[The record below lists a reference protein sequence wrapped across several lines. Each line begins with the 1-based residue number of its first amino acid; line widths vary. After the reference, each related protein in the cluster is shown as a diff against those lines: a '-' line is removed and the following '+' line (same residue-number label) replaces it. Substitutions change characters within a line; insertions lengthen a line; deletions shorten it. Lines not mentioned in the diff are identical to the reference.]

1 MKNLLPYKLFEQVYL
16 NDLNPFS
23 KESKYPKGLRF
34 INKQEALTSV
44 RRLQDMLD
52 KGEIEAKDAIIA
64 SYIMS
69 QRAEFHK
76 FPKSGIKEGMA
87 VWKNFLT
94 ELKKKEN
101 ISS

>member
-16 NDLNPFS
+16 NDINPFS
-23 KESKYPKGLRF
+23 KDSKYPRGLRF
-34 INKQEALTSV
+34 VNKQEALNSI
-44 RRLQDMLD
+44 RRIQNMLD
-52 KGEIEAKDAIIA
+52 KKEIEIKDAIIA

-76 FPKSGIKEGMA
+76 FPSSGIKEGMS
-87 VWKNFLT
+87 VWKNFLS

>member
-1 MKNLLPYKLFEQVYL
+1 VKNLLPYKLFEQIYL
-16 NDLNPFS
+16 NDVNPFS
-23 KESKYPKGLRF
+23 KESKHPRGLRF
-34 INKQEALTSV
+34 VNKQEALNSI
-44 RRLQDMLD
+44 RRIQSMLD
-52 KGEIEAKDAIIA
+52 KKEIEIKDAIIA

-76 FPKSGIKEGMA
+76 FPSPGIKEGMS
-87 VWKNFLT
+87 VWKNFLS

>member
-16 NDLNPFS
+16 NDINPFS
-23 KESKYPKGLRF
+23 KDSKYPRGLRF
-34 INKQEALTSV
+34 VNKQEALNSI
-44 RRLQDMLD
+44 RRIQNMLD
-52 KGEIEAKDAIIA
+52 KKEIEIKDAIIA

-76 FPKSGIKEGMA
+76 FTSPGIKEGMS

>member
-34 INKQEALTSV
+34 VNKQEALNSV
-44 RRLQDMLD
+44 RRLQNMLD
-52 KGEIEAKDAIIA
+52 KGEIETKDAIIA

-76 FPKSGIKEGMA
+76 FTNPGIKEGMG
-87 VWKNFLT
+87 VWKNFLS

-101 ISS
+101 V